1 MQLFKLLDTDVFH
14 SAMSHLRRDREATM
28 SDKAPTDTEMLDWL
42 GAGRD
47 INVKKRLEEIGYRL
61 VDESAVQSLRDVIIA
76 TMRDEKK

>member
-1 MQLFKLLDTDVFH
+1 
-14 SAMSHLRRDREATM
+14 M